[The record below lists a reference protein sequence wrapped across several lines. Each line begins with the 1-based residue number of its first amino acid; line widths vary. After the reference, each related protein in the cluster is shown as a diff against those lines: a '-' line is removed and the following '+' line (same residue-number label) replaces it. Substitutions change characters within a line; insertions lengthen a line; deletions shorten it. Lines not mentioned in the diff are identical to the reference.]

1 MLSIPWLLRVVV
13 GSLLLGITSTVFT
26 FILPAA
32 DLNFQFRQSLDAPSF
47 LTQTRFN
54 LTNFNYDGECSKV
67 FKSEKNNE
75 RDVLLLGGSFHQ
87 AKKWKE
93 LEPMVYS
100 QFKMNLETIPNAKK
114 VFVLIG
120 NPPTPDFIE
129 NLNKCGVEVV
139 QAKNVP
145 QGNGVIIRFFAWLNY
160 LKENKGKYDR
170 VALSDI
176 RDVFVFGDAFATF
189 SKDELYLSYECLI
202 NKRGKI
208 ECNDFRDTC
217 NRGWIRQFFGK
228 DIANQYAKNHTLIVN
243 AGFTFGG
250 YDKMVD
256 YLTVLTESM
265 EQKYLQYWG
274 YDQALL
280 SYLYTSR
287 KLDFLNPKMAKCDQQ
302 FCFELR
308 GGSRYDSQ
316 KKSLYVGNSNCS
328 PVIRH
333 KLVVKGSAI
342 RLT

>member
-145 QGNGVIIRFFAWLNY
+145 QGN
-160 LKENKGKYDR
+160 
-170 VALSDI
+170 
-176 RDVFVFGDAFATF
+176 
-189 SKDELYLSYECLI
+189 
-202 NKRGKI
+202 
-208 ECNDFRDTC
+208 
-217 NRGWIRQFFGK
+217 
-228 DIANQYAKNHTLIVN
+228 
-243 AGFTFGG
+243 
-250 YDKMVD
+250 
-256 YLTVLTESM
+256 
-265 EQKYLQYWG
+265 
-274 YDQALL
+274 
-280 SYLYTSR
+280 
-287 KLDFLNPKMAKCDQQ
+287 
-302 FCFELR
+302 
-308 GGSRYDSQ
+308 
-316 KKSLYVGNSNCS
+316 
-328 PVIRH
+328 
-333 KLVVKGSAI
+333 
-342 RLT
+342 

>member
-1 MLSIPWLLRVVV
+1 MRQFGLLFQSVVMLFILIVCLLF
-13 GSLLLGITSTVFT
+13 GITLFSNSKNNIYKRNSDSKNWFM
-26 FILPAA
+26 
-32 DLNFQFRQSLDAPSF
+32 DRY
-47 LTQTRFN
+47 FN

-75 RDVLLLGGSFHQ
+75 RDILLLGGSFPQ
-87 AKKWKE
+87 VKKWKE
-93 LEPMVYS
+93 SEAMVYG
-100 QFKMNLETIPNAKK
+100 QFKMNLESIPNAKK

-176 RDVFVFGDAFATF
+176 RDVFLFGDAFATF

-202 NKRGKI
+202 NKRGNI
-208 ECNDFRDTC
+208 ECNDFRDSW
-217 NRGWIRQFFGK
+217 NRGWIHQFFGK
-228 DIANQYAKNHTLIVN
+228 EIAYQYAKNHTLIVN

-265 EQKYLQYWG
+265 EQKYLKYWG

-287 KLDFLNPKMAKCDQQ
+287 KLDFLNPTTVKCDQQ

-308 GGSRYDSQ
+308 GGSRYDSK